1 MCRFHWEW
9 TRRGE
14 REQSIPATPTSL
26 PPTRGLILQPQAH
39 TPRAQGTALHQA
51 VRKTP
56 APAAAP
62 SKPQVPSPSR
72 ARPQTHARRL
82 TAGKGFPDHQ
92 AQPLH
97 FPEEKAGPGGGLRGR
112 AGSATASAGLR
123 LCPAPVPLPEA
134 TSAAAPRLPS
144 CSPSLVPAPAN
155 SPLGWPPLTLWQEK
169 MARAGSLPLYVPPL
183 ISSQLLLPSR
193 DQTAA
198 TPNNG
203 SAPSC
208 G

>member
-1 MCRFHWEW
+1 MCCFHWEW

-97 FPEEKAGPGGGLRGR
+97 FPEERQAQAEGSVAEPGALRP
-112 AGSATASAGLR
+112 AQASASVQRQSRCLKRPQPPHRASRAARLR
-123 LCPAPVPLPEA
+123 
-134 TSAAAPRLPS
+134 
-144 CSPSLVPAPAN
+144 
-155 SPLGWPPLTLWQEK
+155 
-169 MARAGSLPLYVPPL
+169 
-183 ISSQLLLPSR
+183 SSLLLPTLR
-193 DQTAA
+193 W
-198 TPNNG
+198 G
-203 SAPSC
+203 
-208 G
+208 GRH